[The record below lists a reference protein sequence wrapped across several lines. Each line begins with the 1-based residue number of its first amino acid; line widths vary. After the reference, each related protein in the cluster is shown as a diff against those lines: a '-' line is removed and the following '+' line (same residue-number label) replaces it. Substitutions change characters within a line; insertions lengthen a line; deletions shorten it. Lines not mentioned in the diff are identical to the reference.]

1 MATIKKEKKLRMLIN
16 IDIFQQ
22 HARKKTF
29 IQSQE
34 LYDKNLKYFFLW
46 TDFSFKKASIKPYV
60 NKQKIKLLEL
70 RKAES

>member
-1 MATIKKEKKLRMLIN
+1 MLIN

-29 IQSQE
+29 IQSQD
-34 LYDKNLKYFFLW
+34 LYYKDLESFLSW
-46 TDFSFKKASIKPYV
+46 IDYKFKKASIKPYV